1 MKKKFLS
8 LMMAAAVVA
17 TTSVSAF
24 ATTNPNVTNSDK
36 VDGTANVK
44 ITGEVESD
52 SGEKPAGR
60 FEVTV
65 PTTASFT
72 VNQDGKFIAS
82 NTITIKNGGVQNIDV
97 YANKF
102 VDATK
107 KPGDGIT
114 VVEKSGLERKKRTYV
129 TLNIEGDQGTVHLK
143 TEDTNIAENNG
154 LYTDETLGE
163 KAKGEDLKL
172 ATIASGETGDLTLH
186 GEAGGLKKT
195 EDESESEGAV
205 KEAVSNNFTLTLKIK
220 KSTTK

>member
-24 ATTNPNVTNSDK
+24 ATTNPNVTNSDD

-52 SGEKPAGR
+52 SGQKPAGR

-72 VNQDGKFIAS
+72 VDDEGKFISSGA
-82 NTITIKNGGVQNIDV
+82 ITIVNGGVQNIDV

-107 KPGDGIT
+107 TAGEGIT
-114 VVEKSGLERKKRTYV
+114 VVKQSELEDKNRTYV
-129 TLNIEGDQGTVHLK
+129 ALNIQGDEGTVHLR
-143 TEDTNIAENNG
+143 TEDTNDGTHNG
-154 LYTDETLGE
+154 LYTDKTLGTT
-163 KAKGEDLKL
+163 ASGENLKL
-172 ATIASGETGDLTLH
+172 ATITSGQTGDLTLH
-186 GEAGGLKKT
+186 GEVGKLKKGVG
-195 EDESESEGAV
+195 EGV
-205 KEAVSNNFTLTLKIK
+205 VGNAVSNNFTLTLKIK
-220 KSTTK
+220 KSTTNQ

>member
-24 ATTNPNVTNSDK
+24 ATTNPNVTNSDD

-107 KPGDGIT
+107 KEGEGIT
-114 VVEKSGLERKKRTYV
+114 VVKKSELERKKRTYI

-143 TEDTNIAENNG
+143 TEDTSTGTNNG
-154 LYTDETLGE
+154 LYTDETLDV
-163 KAKGEDLKL
+163 KAVDEDLKL
-172 ATIASGETGDLTLH
+172 ATIPSGQTGDLTLH
-186 GEAGGLKKT
+186 GEAGKLKKG
-195 EDESESEGAV
+195 EGEGV
-205 KEAVSNNFTLTLKIK
+205 VGNAVSNNFTLTLKIK
-220 KSTTK
+220 KSTTNQ

>member
-24 ATTNPNVTNSDK
+24 ATTNPNVTNSDD

-44 ITGEVESD
+44 ITGEVEND
-52 SGEKPAGR
+52 QGQKPAGR

-82 NTITIKNGGVQNIDV
+82 DTITIKNGGVQNIDV

-107 KPGDGIT
+107 TDGEGIT
-114 VVEKSGLERKKRTYV
+114 VVRESELKSKNRTYV
-129 TLNIEGDQGTVHLK
+129 TLNVQGDQGTVYLK
-143 TEDTNIAENNG
+143 TEDTTDGTKNG
-154 LYTDETLGE
+154 LYTDNTLGT
-163 KAKGEDLKL
+163 KADGESLKL
-172 ATIASGETGDLTLH
+172 ATIASGQTGDLTLQ
-186 GEAGGLKKT
+186 GKAGGLDKT
-195 EDESESEGAV
+195 ASGGAV
-205 KEAVSNNFTLTLKIK
+205 ENAVSNNFTLTLKIK
-220 KSTTK
+220 KSTTN

>member
-24 ATTNPNVTNSDK
+24 ATTNPNVTNSDD

-44 ITGEVESD
+44 IVGEVEND
-52 SGEKPAGR
+52 LGGKPAGR

-72 VNQDGKFIAS
+72 VDKNGNFITS
-82 NTITIKNGGVQNIDV
+82 NKITIKNGGVQKIDV

-107 KPGDGIT
+107 ADGEGIT
-114 VVEKSGLERKKRTYV
+114 VVEANGLKLKNRKYV
-129 TLNIEGDQGTVHLK
+129 ALNLQGDEGTVYLK
-143 TEDTNIAENNG
+143 TEDTTDGTKNG
-154 LYTDETLGE
+154 LYTDNNLGE
-163 KAKGEDLKL
+163 KADGEDLKL
-172 ATIASGETGDLTLH
+172 ATIASGETGDLTLQ
-186 GEAGGLKKT
+186 GEAGGLDKT
-195 EDESESEGAV
+195 ASGGAV
-205 KEAVSNNFTLTLKIK
+205 ENAVSNNFTLTLKIK

>member
-24 ATTNPNVTNSDK
+24 ATTNPNVTNSDD

-52 SGEKPAGR
+52 TGEKPAGR

-72 VNQDGKFIAS
+72 VDQDGKFIAS

-107 KPGDGIT
+107 KDGDGIT
-114 VVEKSGLERKKRTYV
+114 VVKKNGLESRKRTYV
-129 TLNIEGDQGTVHLK
+129 ALNIEGDQGTVHLK
-143 TEDTNIAENNG
+143 TEDTNTGTKNG
-154 LYTDETLGE
+154 LYTDETLDV
-163 KAKGEDLKL
+163 KADGEDLKL
-172 ATIASGETGDLTLH
+172 VTIPSGQTGDLTLH
-186 GEAGGLKKT
+186 GEAGGLKKNTT
-195 EDESESEGAV
+195 EGV
-205 KEAVSNNFTLTLKIK
+205 VGNAVSNNFTLTLKIK
-220 KSTTK
+220 KSTTNQ